1 MDQRPTARPERAAQ
15 DERPPRGRVPPGRG
29 RPPEQ
34 QQNGQPRD
42 GPDGQ
47 PVRPWQQPP
56 RTQSPQDQPT
66 RFIPSERGVPR
77 GAHWPAADPDAQRPY
92 QEIAT
97 RMMPRVREAPTPAEP
112 IGHRLPP
119 IGTDQETRQQAA
131 VSAEPAKE
139 SVAKASGRMAI
150 ATLVSRIT
158 GFAWKVMLAWV
169 AGISVVYDSFTV
181 ANTLPLVVN
190 ELLLGGVLT
199 TVVVPMLVRSQD
211 DKDGGLGFT
220 QQLVTMA
227 ASVLVVGTLLATA
240 GAPLLVSLFMEK
252 SASPDLATAFAY
264 LLLPGLLCYGMF
276 AVLSAILNA
285 KQYFGPAQWAPVVNN
300 VVIFVAIGLYTIV
313 PGDPTVNPLEM
324 SDPKLL
330 VLGGGVLTAMTSQA
344 LYLIRPLRRSG
355 FRFRFR
361 WGLDSRL
368 KEFGG
373 LAAWVLGYVGLTQLG
388 VMFNMR
394 VLTGA
399 ASGSAA
405 TYTNAWLLFQLPYGV
420 IGVSLLTALL
430 PRMSRSAADSNYT
443 KLVADLS
450 YGSRL
455 TTLILLPISA
465 IMTVAGPS
473 IGVALFAFGQA
484 SVDSAAQLGMAL
496 AMCSFG
502 LVPFALVMLQMRVF
516 YSMKDAR
523 GPTLIMAVMIVIK
536 IPLLYL
542 ASALLDDD
550 NVVLGVMLTEA
561 LVYTVGAILGQVW
574 LWVKLGSLRSR
585 RVVGVIL
592 FTVVASALGAF
603 AAYLTGTL
611 VPDSLGGP
619 AGAWVRLVLE
629 GIVGIGVSFGLL
641 IALRVDELAPITQ
654 RVSGILRRS
663 N

>member
-1 MDQRPTARPERAAQ
+1 
-15 DERPPRGRVPPGRG
+15 
-29 RPPEQ
+29 
-34 QQNGQPRD
+34 
-42 GPDGQ
+42 
-47 PVRPWQQPP
+47 
-56 RTQSPQDQPT
+56 
-66 RFIPSERGVPR
+66 
-77 GAHWPAADPDAQRPY
+77 
-92 QEIAT
+92 
-97 RMMPRVREAPTPAEP
+97 MPRVREAPSPAEP

-119 IGTDQETRQQAA
+119 IGTDQETRQQQAA
-131 VSAEPAKE
+131 QPEPAKE

-169 AGISVVYDSFTV
+169 AGLSIVYDSFTV

-211 DKDGGLGFT
+211 DSDGGLAFT

-227 ASVLVVGTLLATA
+227 ASILFVGTVLATA
-240 GAPLLVSLFMEK
+240 GAPVLVWLFMGGNEN
-252 SASPDLATAFAY
+252 ASPELATAFAY

-276 AVLSAILNA
+276 AVLTAILNA

-300 VVIFVAIGLYTIV
+300 VVIFIAIGLYTIV
-313 PGDPTVNPLEM
+313 PGDPTVNPLQM

-344 LYLIRPLRRSG
+344 LYLFRPLYRSG
-355 FRFRFR
+355 FRFKWR

-373 LAAWVLGYVGLTQLG
+373 LAAWVFGYVGLTQLG
-388 VMFNMR
+388 VMFNIR
-394 VLTGA
+394 ILTGA
-399 ASGSAA
+399 APGSAA
-405 TYTNAWLLFQLPYGV
+405 TYSNAWLLFQLPYGV

-430 PRMSRSAADSNYT
+430 PRMSRAAANGDHT
-443 KLVADLS
+443 KLVSDLS

-455 TTLILLPISA
+455 TSLILLPISA

-473 IGVALFAFGQA
+473 IGVALFAFGNS
-484 SVDSAAQLGMAL
+484 SVDSAAQLGRAL

-516 YSMKDAR
+516 YSMKDSR
-523 GPTLIMAVMIVIK
+523 SPTLIMAVMIAVK

-542 ASALLDDD
+542 AGNLLEEQ

-561 LVYTVGAILGQVW
+561 LVYVVGAVLGQVW
-574 LWVKLGSLRSR
+574 LWVKIGSLRSR
-585 RVVGVIL
+585 RIVGVIL
-592 FTVVASALGAF
+592 FTVVASALGAL
-603 AAYLTGTL
+603 AAAVTGMA
-611 VPDSLGGP
+611 VPDSLTGA
-619 AGAWVRLVLE
+619 AGAWIRLTLQ
-629 GIVGIGVSFGLL
+629 GIVGMGVSFGLL
-641 IALRVDELAPITQ
+641 LALRVDELAPVTQ
-654 RVSGILRRS
+654 RISSMLRRS
-663 N
+663 